1 MGTLFIRFVEKG
13 LSINVL
19 EDYLLSKINE
29 RTPKGLIK
37 KDRSPNKT
45 SGGDEGIKYVQP
57 GDLVVIIH
65 GKGYR
70 KKSGLVAIGRATTR
84 CLVFGQHQT
93 DPPLGKT
100 EPFAV
105 CVESI
110 EWFANR
116 ISTTSTLRPALEI
129 IDPDLKL
136 DGPGWRYSTYDFS
149 DTITDLLSKH
159 SG

>member
-13 LSINVL
+13 LSIKVL
-19 EDYLLSKINE
+19 EDYLLSTINV

-70 KKSGLVAIGRATTR
+70 KKSGLVAIGRATTS
-84 CLVFGQHQT
+84 CLVLGQNKT
-93 DPPLGKT
+93 NPLLSKT

-110 EWFANR
+110 EWVPNR
-116 ISTTSTLRPALEI
+116 IATTSTLRPALEVL
-129 IDPDLKL
+129 DPNLKL
-136 DGPGWRYSTYDFS
+136 DGPGWRYSQYDFS
-149 DTITDLLSKH
+149 DTMTDLLTKH
-159 SG
+159 SE